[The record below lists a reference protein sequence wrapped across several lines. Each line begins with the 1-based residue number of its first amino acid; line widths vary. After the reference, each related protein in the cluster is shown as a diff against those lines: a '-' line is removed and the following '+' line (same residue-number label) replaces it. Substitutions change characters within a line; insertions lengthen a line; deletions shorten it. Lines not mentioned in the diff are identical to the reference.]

1 MAFQMAKDSPQMNQ
15 ASRVEM
21 SNITLWMREE
31 LYGQIHHMSHL
42 SLQKV
47 RGLLAKLCR
56 RALNKWGALDPN
68 SAPQEITEDHR
79 TDSLQVPVLTWVP
92 LQADQGADS

>member
-15 ASRVEM
+15 ASRVQM

-31 LYGQIHHMSHL
+31 IYGQIHHMSHL

-47 RGLLAKLCR
+47 RESLAKLCR
-56 RALNKWGALDPN
+56 RALN
-68 SAPQEITEDHR
+68 Q
-79 TDSLQVPVLTWVP
+79 
-92 LQADQGADS
+92 